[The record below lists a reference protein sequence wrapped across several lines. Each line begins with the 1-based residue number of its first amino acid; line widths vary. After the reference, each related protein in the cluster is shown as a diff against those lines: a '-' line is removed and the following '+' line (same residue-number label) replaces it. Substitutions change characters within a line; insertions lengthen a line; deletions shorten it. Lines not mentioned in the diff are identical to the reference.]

1 MSINEL
7 TAKYHDYSI
16 ALRREFH
23 TFPEI
28 GLKEVKTQKRIMEEL
43 EKMGINCQKIAGT
56 GVFAYIE
63 GNGPGKTV
71 ALRADIDGLPVE
83 EENDVDYKSKNS
95 GMMHA
100 CGHDGHIAGLLTA
113 AKILNESKSEF
124 KGKVKL
130 LFQPSEE
137 GGAGAPIMIA
147 EGAVDDVDAILGIH
161 LWNECEIGTVSVEA
175 GPRMASAGLFKI
187 FINGKGGHGSMP
199 HQGVDAGLVAASI
212 HLNLQAI
219 ASREVDPLKAAVVSV
234 GIMRAGNS
242 FNIMPD
248 EAYLEGTT
256 RCFNKDVNDSLEDQ
270 IRRVAKNTALAFR
283 AHARL
288 EYTQLVSPVI
298 NDDLLSSLAQNSVST
313 LLGPQANVLFEKT
326 MAGEDFSLYS
336 QKTKAV
342 FAFVGTKNENK
353 LECFP
358 HHHPKFDIDEDA
370 LAISSGLYAQ
380 FAIDYLNQ

>member
-7 TAKYHDYSI
+7 TEKYHDYSI

-270 IRRVAKNTALAFR
+270 IRRVAENTALAFR